1 MGSGKPFFR
10 VDETELTAGSAGN
23 GNSHLRCAGD
33 RPVSVAPRLVRRDLT
48 GERCARTTV
57 RAKGLNFDD

>member
-23 GNSHLRCAGD
+23 GNSYLRCAGD
-33 RPVSVAPRLVRRDLT
+33 WPVSVAPRLALRDLKRERRDH
-48 GERCARTTV
+48 TTV
-57 RAKGLNFDD
+57 RAKGLKIDD

>member
-23 GNSHLRCAGD
+23 GNSNLRCAGD
-33 RPVSVAPRLVRRDLT
+33 WPVSVALRLALRDLT
-48 GERCARTTV
+48 GERRAHTAG
-57 RAKGLNFDD
+57 RAKGLKTDD